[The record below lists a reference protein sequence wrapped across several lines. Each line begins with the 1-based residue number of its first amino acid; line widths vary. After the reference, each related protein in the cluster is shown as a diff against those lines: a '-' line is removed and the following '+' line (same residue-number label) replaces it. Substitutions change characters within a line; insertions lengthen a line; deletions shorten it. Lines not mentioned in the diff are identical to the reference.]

1 MRFKEFNSKRT
12 DERMPAIGSAL
23 KTVGGAAIQ
32 ATRAAADIGAKA
44 LQTGAKAAQGAVQG
58 VKTVANTAK
67 AVAQTQTG
75 QTQNTG
81 QQISIPAVGSEIVL
95 PDLDTKKPGS
105 FTIKSTTGNEVE
117 LEPVTTAKQ
126 TNQPKL
132 SVRVNK
138 RDLENTLKAVSPQ
151 SQDKRTL

>member
-12 DERMPAIGSAL
+12 DERMPAIGQAL

-32 ATRAAADIGAKA
+32 ATRNAASIGAK
-44 LQTGAKAAQGAVQG
+44 TVQGAAKG

-67 AVAQTQTG
+67 AVAQTNAG
-75 QTQNTG
+75 QTSQSNQ
-81 QQISIPAVGSEIVL
+81 QQIAIPAVGSEIVL
-95 PDLDTKKPGS
+95 PDIDTKRPES
-105 FTIKSTTGNEVE
+105 FTIKSMRGNEIE

-132 SVRVNK
+132 SVKVNR
-138 RDLENTLKAVSPQ
+138 RDLENTLKAINPQ

>member
-12 DERMPAIGSAL
+12 DEKMPAIGQAL

-32 ATRAAADIGAKA
+32 ATRNAAAMGAKA
-44 LQTGAKAAQGAVQG
+44 VQGAAQGI
-58 VKTVANTAK
+58 KTVANTAK
-67 AVAQTQTG
+67 TVAQTQTG
-75 QTQNTG
+75 QGTASG
-81 QQISIPAVGSEIVL
+81 GIAIPAVGSEIVL

-105 FTIKSTTGNEVE
+105 YTIKSMRGSEVE
-117 LEPVTTAKQ
+117 LEPVGTAKQ
-126 TNQPKL
+126 TNEPKL
-132 SVRVNK
+132 SVKVNR